1 MRASSRGAGSPATV
15 HGTVM
20 STVAWI
26 MSIMD
31 PEAGSPALDL
41 SCCLP
46 SFANCC
52 CKNGRMFPI
61 AAAAVM
67 VLALSS
73 SVRADGEER

>member
-1 MRASSRGAGSPATV
+1 
-15 HGTVM
+15 
-20 STVAWI
+20 
-26 MSIMD
+26 MD